1 MRHLY
6 RFGIVLL
13 VLFSAALARPAE
25 NSPLPLV
32 TANNNRTPAGQL
44 KNGVLELR
52 LELSQGRWYPE
63 EDGGGYRDVYA
74 FAEGGHAPQSPGP
87 LIRVPQGTKIHA
99 TIHNA
104 LALPV
109 KIYGLHTH
117 PGDAK
122 GGLRLAPSE
131 TRELEFLAGEPG
143 TYIYWATT
151 SDKTLALRGDAETML
166 SGAFVVDSPGTK
178 PEDLIFVLGVWTK
191 DPAAGL
197 EGTIVSI
204 NGKSWP
210 STEHLTYKIGETT
223 HWRVINPTESDHA
236 MHLHGF
242 FFTVD
247 GEGDGERYESYSQE
261 QRRRAVTQHVD
272 SGHVFEMTWTPER
285 TGNWLFHCHML
296 VHMSPAKALAPKEG
310 QVAAY
315 SSSPPHD
322 HSKGM
327 GGMVIGI
334 TVLPGPTVPASPAAA
349 TTARRLQLVISDN
362 PAKIPL
368 YNLEVNDPLKPAA
381 PDKKK
386 LPSLLG
392 PPIILT

>member
-1 MRHLY
+1 MRHLR
-6 RFGIVLL
+6 RFGIMLL

-25 NSPLPLV
+25 NSSLPSV
-32 TANNNRTPAGQL
+32 MANDNQKPAGQL
-44 KNGVLELR
+44 KNGVLNLQLDLR
-52 LELSQGRWYPE
+52 QGRWYPE
-63 EDGGGYRDVYA
+63 DEGGGYRDVYA
-74 FAEGGHAPQSPGP
+74 FAQEGHAPQISGP

-99 TIHNA
+99 AIHNA
-104 LALPV
+104 LALPA

-117 PGDAK
+117 PGDAMDA
-122 GGLRLAPSE
+122 LRLAPGE

-143 TYIYWATT
+143 TYIYWAST
-151 SDKTLALRGDAETML
+151 SDKTLALRADTETML
-166 SGAFVVDSPGTK
+166 SGAFVVDTPGTK
-178 PEDLIFVLGVWTK
+178 PDDRIFVLSMWTK

-197 EGTIVSI
+197 QGTIVSI

-242 FFTVD
+242 YFTVD

-261 QRRRAVTQHVD
+261 QRLRAVTQHVG

-285 TGNWLFHCHML
+285 AGNWLFHCHML

-315 SSSPPHD
+315 PSSPLHD
-322 HSKGM
+322 RSMGM
-327 GGMVIGI
+327 GGMVLGI
-334 TVLPGPTVPASPAAA
+334 TVLPGTSAPASPP
-349 TTARRLQLVISDN
+349 LQPPRADC
-362 PAKIPL
+362 
-368 YNLEVNDPLKPAA
+368 NL
-381 PDKKK
+381 
-386 LPSLLG
+386 
-392 PPIILT
+392 